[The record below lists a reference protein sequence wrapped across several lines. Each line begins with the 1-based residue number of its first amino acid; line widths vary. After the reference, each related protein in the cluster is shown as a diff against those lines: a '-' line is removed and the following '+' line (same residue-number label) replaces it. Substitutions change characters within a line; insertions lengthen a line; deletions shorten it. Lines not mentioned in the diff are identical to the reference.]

1 MERVEKPAE
10 DDVHLF
16 TGNIEPL
23 IPGSKWVFEAEHLK
37 IGYDRPLLE
46 ITCGSG
52 EGRSLVFWGQM
63 EPEKVPF

>member
-1 MERVEKPAE
+1 MERVEKPVE

-46 ITCGSG
+46 ITM
-52 EGRSLVFWGQM
+52 RIR
-63 EPEKVPF
+63 

>member
-1 MERVEKPAE
+1 MERVEKPVE

-37 IGYDRPLLE
+37 ISYDRH
-46 ITCGSG
+46 
-52 EGRSLVFWGQM
+52 F
-63 EPEKVPF
+63 